1 MFSVK
6 VFADLTYPFWWKP
19 PPLIVKLREQPWVH
33 SIKAIPG
40 ATVPVIK
47 VKAAPVPLA
56 INKGATGG
64 IIWLDITFDRPGHQ
78 GVAVAKYVSK
88 LLCRNDS
95 DETTLVLTLSTR
107 CLHVGVT
114 VSDLS
119 KLCLKRCLKRCL

>member
-88 LLCRNDS
+88 LLC
-95 DETTLVLTLSTR
+95 
-107 CLHVGVT
+107 
-114 VSDLS
+114 
-119 KLCLKRCLKRCL
+119 